1 MAGMEDVRFL
11 DLVPHL
17 HSARLHVR
25 CWFLE
30 PAGVLTKVDAGAP
43 VTAAVAK
50 YISEHVYTVMRA
62 HFPLVGRFIYV
73 HDFSAASSYEP
84 RAREIFTEWAL
95 RLSGQISRAFLI
107 MPASNTLFRMGI
119 NTAAMMLRDDG
130 IPIEIVRSLDEA
142 RSRCAFMPCIDSSPQ
157 SSG

>member
-11 DLVPHL
+11 DVAPHL

-62 HFPLVGRFIYV
+62 HFPLTRQFLYV

-84 RAREIFTEWAL
+84 RAREILTEWAL
-95 RLSGQISRAFLI
+95 RLTGQISRSFLV
-107 MPASNTLFRMGI
+107 MPATNPLFRMGI
-119 NTAAMMLRDDG
+119 NTATMSLRDDG
-130 IPIEIVRSLDEA
+130 ISIEAVRSVDEA
-142 RSRCAFMPCIDSSPQ
+142 RSRYAFKPCVDYSPQ